1 MPTTNSGNSVYDFE
15 ECKTLFTEA
24 AAQFSNRKTIFDNQE
39 KMFFLKDD
47 DLPTAA
53 HIRKVIAPDPRNY
66 VLGATRLMTATRARW
81 EVPRLLNAD
90 ALSDIAS
97 NIERACDAILT
108 ISGQITNRPVE
119 VEAALSAF
127 LYGEVQLK
135 IINTKAM
142 MENLKGA
149 KLERAKYINSR
160 TPLLLQVVNPKI
172 GYPIYDIDGLSIY
185 ASEENVMVNY
195 LRSRF
200 GEDKLPGKKLT
211 EKVVFYELWSD
222 TTHACWAAGETEPF
236 VLDENKL
243 GYIPIVSEIVE
254 GSDFFVEETQPSRQ
268 PLMFTYAESGL
279 WKAQNMAL
287 TIMSSLA
294 LSVAATPMM
303 KFEMAQ
309 MGDEVEVE
317 TDAIPWGV
325 VKIPPGAKF
334 DSLIKQII
342 DPSIIK
348 INELA
353 EQKGMESSIYRQAL
367 GEPLGNNA
375 PFSMVSLLSS
385 AGRLPLVPYQRCI
398 NHVLG
403 KAMFTGLQMCKA
415 GGVSKTKISGAEGV
429 VEIDFKTLP
438 DNFVLEAN
446 LQISVPQDERE
457 NVAIA
462 VQATS
467 GDNPLVSLEYA
478 RKQWLNI
485 GQSDVMQKDIWK
497 EKRLSLMNQLDLQAQ
512 AEQAKQNALNAK
524 TNPNSGTPPEINN
537 PSMTPQSQNGVP
549 GMAATSPQPIGTL
562 GKNETGVV

>member
-1 MPTTNSGNSVYDFE
+1 MPTQNSGNSVYDFE
-15 ECKTLFTEA
+15 ECKALFTEA
-24 AAQFSNRKTIFDNQE
+24 ASQFSTRKTIFDKQE
-39 KMFFLKDD
+39 NMFFLKDSK
-47 DLPTAA
+47 LPTAA

-90 ALSDIAS
+90 SLSEVAS
-97 NIERACDAILT
+97 TIERACDAILT

-135 IINTKAM
+135 VINTKAM
-142 MENLKGA
+142 MEGLTGA
-149 KLERAKYINSR
+149 KLERAKYVNAR
-160 TPLLLQVVNPKI
+160 TPLILQVVNPKI
-172 GYPIYDIDGLSIY
+172 GYPLYDIDGLSVY
-185 ASEENVMVNY
+185 ASEEKVMVNY

-211 EKVVFYELWSD
+211 EKVDFYELWSD
-222 TTHACWAAGETEPF
+222 TTHCCWAAGETDPF
-236 VLDENKL
+236 LLVENTL
-243 GYIPIVSEIVE
+243 GFIPVVGEIVE

-268 PLMFTYAESGL
+268 PLMYTYAESGL
-279 WKAQNMAL
+279 WEAQNMAL

-294 LSVAATPMM
+294 LSIAATPMM
-303 KFEMAQ
+303 VLEQAQ
-309 MGDEVEVE
+309 AGDDIEVS
-317 TDAIPWGV
+317 TDMIPWGL
-325 VKIPPGAKF
+325 VKTPPGSKF
-334 DSLIKQII
+334 TSLLKQVI

-353 EQKGMESSIYRQAL
+353 EQKGMESSLYRQAL

-403 KAMFTGLQMCKA
+403 KAMFAGLQMCKA
-415 GGVSKTKISGAEGV
+415 GGVSKTKLNGVEGV
-429 VEIDFKTLP
+429 VEIDFDTLP
-438 DNFVLEAN
+438 ENFVLEAM

-462 VQATS
+462 VQATA

-478 RKQWLNI
+478 RKTWLNI
-485 GQSDVMQKDIWK
+485 GQSDVMQKDIWT
-497 EKRLSLMNQLDLQAQ
+497 EKQLSLMNQLDLQAQ
-512 AEQAKQNALNAK
+512 LEQRKQELMNQS
-524 TNPNSGTPPEINN
+524 TNPAAGTPPEINN

-549 GMAATSPQPIGTL
+549 GLAATSPQPVGTL
-562 GKNETGVV
+562 GKNSTGVV